1 MGNKSKKKMAAS
13 DNDPK
18 RPGPTGNFQG
28 LRLQYLESQVDTFL
42 SRVQEKSTPSYW
54 PELFSGYWMR
64 VQWRLDLSVE
74 TDRGMFETAS
84 VPIDDDLSAEDEA
97 LKKSTLEST
106 HKVSKLTLKRL
117 IN

>member
-1 MGNKSKKKMAAS
+1 MGSKSKKKTAAS
-13 DNDPK
+13 GDDPK
-18 RPGPTGNFQG
+18 KPGPTGNFQG

-42 SRVQEKSTPSYW
+42 SRVQAKSTPSYW

-84 VPIDDDLSAEDEA
+84 VLIDDDLSAEDEA

-106 HKVSKLTLKRL
+106 HKVSKLTIR
-117 IN
+117 